1 MRGAIPI
8 VNPVHAIF
16 DELQTKK
23 RTDLK
28 VDRYKSPDVEI
39 VIQAMRDDCV
49 DTSAHGQIVCG

>member
-1 MRGAIPI
+1 MQGAIPI

-39 VIQAMRDDCV
+39 VIEARRDDCV
-49 DTSAHGQIVCG
+49 DMSAHGQIVCG

>member
-1 MRGAIPI
+1 MQGAIPI

-39 VIQAMRDDCV
+39 VIEAMRDDCV
-49 DTSAHGQIVCG
+49 DMWAHGQIVCG